1 MESSMYFEPMTPKES
16 SISGRQSAFAPASTR
31 RNLDFGVG
39 IMVAIAGRFTP
50 LMRLVIKVPPTA
62 MAPVLPADTKAS
74 PFPSA
79 RARSPTAREVS
90 EFSLSTEVGSACI
103 SNTRGALSISIPTR
117 EMSF

>member
-62 MAPVLPADTKAS
+62 MAPVLPADTKA
-74 PFPSA
+74 F
-79 RARSPTAREVS
+79 
-90 EFSLSTEVGSACI
+90 
-103 SNTRGALSISIPTR
+103 ALSLGKGAKSHGKGGVGI
-117 EMSF
+117 FL